1 MKLWRRCE
9 GVKMDVKEIKYDGVE
24 WIHLAQNGFQERTV
38 VKKVVKQQ
46 VLRKELSFILVFSLS
61 VEEELFCVELV

>member
-1 MKLWRRCE
+1 
-9 GVKMDVKEIKYDGVE
+9 MDVKEIKYDGVE
-24 WIHLAQNGFQERTV
+24 WIHLAQNRFQERTV
-38 VKKVVKQQ
+38 VKKMVKQQ